1 MEESMV
7 KILLIVIT
15 LLVSQPTLG
24 EAMEVTVTK
33 QGNKFSYTVHNQR
46 TTSYAHTMQIEHGL
60 GVPLHV
66 EGPVGWDVVSNN
78 GKNVMWY
85 AGQNRD
91 YWIRPGASLE
101 GFVVYGTGVENEGV
115 YFVQGTDNALSLG
128 QIAVPVNAKST
139 NKDPSGR

>member
-1 MEESMV
+1 MV

-15 LLVSQPTLG
+15 FLVSQPTLG

-33 QGNKFSYTVHNQR
+33 QGNKFSYTVHNHR

-66 EGPVGWDVVSNN
+66 EDPVGWDVVSNN
-78 GKNVMWY
+78 GKNVMWH

-91 YWIRPGASLE
+91 HWIRPGATLE
-101 GFVVYGTGVENEGV
+101 GFVIYSTGTGVSERS
-115 YFVQGTDNALSLG
+115 YFVQGTDSALSVG

-139 NKDPSGR
+139 NKDPSAR

>member
-1 MEESMV
+1 MV

-15 LLVSQPTLG
+15 FLVSQPTLG

-46 TTSYAHTMQIEHGL
+46 TTSYAHTMQIEHKS
-60 GVPLHV
+60 GVPMHV

-78 GKNVMWY
+78 GENVMWY

-91 YWIRPGASLE
+91 HWIRPGATLE
-101 GFVVYGTGVENEGV
+101 GFVIYGTGVESEGI

-128 QIAVPVNAKST
+128 QIAVPVKAKST
-139 NKDPSGR
+139 NKDPSAR